1 MYQEEVHMN
10 PDEKVMKAVAITD
23 RKIEALQKMLPYI
36 RLAIIPSED
45 KSENY
50 IANHLYYLVTDIF
63 HNVERLDRIEAKEKR
78 DKANGHS

>member
-1 MYQEEVHMN
+1 MN

-78 DKANGHS
+78 DKANGHN